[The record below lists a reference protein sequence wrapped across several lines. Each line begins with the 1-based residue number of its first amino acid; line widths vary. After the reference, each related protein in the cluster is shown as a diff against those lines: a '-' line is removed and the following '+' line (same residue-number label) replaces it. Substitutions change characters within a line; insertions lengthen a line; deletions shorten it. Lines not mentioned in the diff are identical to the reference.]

1 LKILKILS
9 NQNKLYSETTSE
21 AFYSDEQSDFS
32 IRMVTRGNEEYRL
45 HNKTINVFP
54 GYFLVLNDGTSYQR
68 KIYTDELSNTFSVQF
83 SKKFLADYNRSL
95 VCDDTALMDMPF
107 DNANKPPVFY
117 ETLYPFKNDLMFN
130 LLHLKDHFDKKV
142 NNELLINEYLYHSLL
157 LFYQVHHKEVLTKSR
172 GLNFVKPC
180 TRKELFKRLNNVKD
194 YMISNS
200 NQAISIE
207 ELSKVACLSECHLYK
222 LFKELYHCSPHQY
235 LQKVRLNRAKSL
247 LNDSNYPI
255 NEIVGMIGFE
265 NSSSFIRLFKKNFAV
280 TPQNYRAKNFA

>member
-1 LKILKILS
+1 LKTLKILS

-21 AFYSDEQSDFS
+21 AFYCDEQSDFS

-45 HNKTINVFP
+45 NNKTINVFP

-68 KIYTDELSNTFSVQF
+68 KIYTDGPSNTFSVQF

-157 LFYQVHHKEVLTKSR
+157 LFYQVQHKEVLVNSGR
-172 GLNFVKPC
+172 LNFVKPG
-180 TRKELFKRLNNVKD
+180 TRTELFKRLNNVKD
-194 YMISNS
+194 YVISNC

-235 LQKVRLNRAKSL
+235 LLKVRLNKAKSL
-247 LNDSNYPI
+247 LNDTNYPI
-255 NEIVGMIGFE
+255 NEIVGMVGFE
-265 NSSSFIRLFKKNFAV
+265 NASSFIRLFKKFFTV
-280 TPQNYRAKNFA
+280 TPKNYRSKNVA